1 MKKDIK
7 IYVAGATGMVGSAII
22 RNLLSKGYTNILG
35 SYFGLKEG
43 MYSDENLKFL
53 TLVKLDLTN
62 QAATK
67 EFFES
72 QKPEVVV
79 DAAAHV
85 GGIQANSVYRAQF
98 IYDNLM
104 IQNNLIHQAHQ
115 IGVKKLLFLGSSCI
129 YPRMAS
135 QPIHEDSL
143 LTGSLEPTNEPYA
156 IAKIAGIKMCENYYK
171 QYGDDYI
178 SIMPTNLYGE
188 WDNFDLESSH
198 VVPAMI
204 RKFHQAKQNRAS
216 QVELWGTGTPMREFL
231 YVDDMADAA
240 VFVLENVSAKTLY
253 NELKHTH
260 INIGTGEDI
269 TIRQLAETIQ
279 SVTGFEGKIAWDST
293 KPDGT
298 PRKLLDVSVLHKLG
312 WIHKTQL
319 EEGLKKAYSFFNTL
333 KIS

>member
-1 MKKDIK
+1 MNKNTK
-7 IYVAGATGMVGSAII
+7 IYVAGATGMVGSAIV

-35 SYFGLKEG
+35 SYFSHKEG
-43 MYSDENLKFL
+43 MYSDENLKSL
-53 TLVKLDLTN
+53 TLIKLDLTN
-62 QAATK
+62 QSATK

-85 GGIQANSVYRAQF
+85 GGIQANSMYRAQF

-129 YPRMAS
+129 YPRMAP

-143 LTGSLEPTNEPYA
+143 LIGSLEPTNEPYA
-156 IAKIAGIKMCENYYK
+156 IAKIAGIKMCENYYN

-204 RKFHQAKQNRAS
+204 RKFHQAKQDKKP
-216 QVELWGTGTPMREFL
+216 QVLLWGTGTPMREFL

-253 NELKHTH
+253 DELKHTH

-279 SVTGFEGKIAWDST
+279 SVTDFKGEISWDST

-298 PRKLLDVSVLHKLG
+298 PRKLLDVTLLHDLG
-312 WIHKTQL
+312 WNHKIEL
-319 EEGLKKAYSFFNTL
+319 EDGLKRAYAFFNAHN
-333 KIS
+333 IR